1 MVTDLAGQA
10 ARLLGAGLAR
20 AVPIAG
26 GDLSEVVAVELDD
39 GRAAVVKGAASPA
52 IEAAMLGAIRAT
64 GAPAPIVLAYDDTVL
79 VLERLA
85 SDGRIEHA
93 WRHLGAVLALL
104 HSVDPCGDGPA
115 LRYGWDADYAFGPV
129 AIDNGRTDTWP
140 GFWAEKRLVTHLTHL
155 PRELGLRIERL
166 AADLDNRLP
175 ASPDPALLHGDLWG
189 GNILVH
195 DGRVTGLIDP
205 ACYYGDREVD
215 FAMLGLFNRPDR
227 DLFEAYGSLDSGHEA
242 RVPIYQLWPALVHLR
257 LFGTAYRPM
266 VERLLSAARV

>member
-1 MVTDLAGQA
+1 MVADLAGHA

-39 GRAAVVKGAASPA
+39 GRTAVVKGAASPA

-64 GAPAPIVLAYDDTVL
+64 GAPAPIVLAHDEAVL

-85 SDGRIEHA
+85 SDGRIERA
-93 WRHLGAVLALL
+93 WRHLGVVLARL
-104 HSVDPCGDGPA
+104 HAVDRLGDGSP
-115 LRYGWDADYAFGPV
+115 LRYGWDADYAFGSV

-140 GFWAEKRLVTHLTHL
+140 CFWAEKRLVNHLTHL
-155 PRELGLRIERL
+155 PRELGVRIEAL

-175 ASPDPALLHGDLWG
+175 AAPDPALLHGDLWG

-205 ACYYGDREVD
+205 ACYHGDREVD
-215 FAMLGLFNRPDR
+215 FAMLRLFNQPDR
-227 DLFEAYGSLDSGHEA
+227 DLLDAYGSLDLGHEA
-242 RVPIYQLWPALVHLR
+242 RLPIYQLWPALVHLR
-257 LFGTAYRPM
+257 LFGMAYRPL
-266 VERLLSAARV
+266 VERLLNAARV